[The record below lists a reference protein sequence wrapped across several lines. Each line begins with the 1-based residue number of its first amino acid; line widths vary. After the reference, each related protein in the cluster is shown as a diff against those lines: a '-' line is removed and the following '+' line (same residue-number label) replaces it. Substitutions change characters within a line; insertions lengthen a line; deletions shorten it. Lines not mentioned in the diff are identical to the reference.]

1 MASAQQHVFIPFRFP
16 EAAAL
21 GSQKQGQKIPKETI
35 YQQSNLSPA
44 TKQLFV
50 NQVEQIVWRY
60 KLSPDT
66 LNVAESEDV
75 AEIQVFDIHLKPNC
89 RDLDAEVLEILDRAV
104 PSNIFFR
111 IFNGLQHRP
120 QVQHAMACKRESK
133 RDAGSMVIKEHFLS
147 DWVAISKLG
156 ELNHAESKKLPV
168 IINMATLYNE
178 LLRSLLPEPALEG
191 ESIDEQMKRIAMLNA
206 CRDKLTKLQAKQQK
220 EKQYNRRVDMNSE
233 INRLKEQISSLSG
246 L

>member
-1 MASAQQHVFIPFRFP
+1 MASAQVKTFIPFRFP

-21 GSQKQGQKIPKETI
+21 GSQKHGQKIPKETI
-35 YQQSNLSPA
+35 YQQSNPTPA
-44 TKQLFV
+44 IKQLFV

-66 LNVAESEDV
+66 LNVAESEDM

-89 RDLDAEVLEILDRAV
+89 TELDVKVLETLDRAV

-111 IFNGLQHRP
+111 VFNGLQHRP
-120 QVQHAMACKRESK
+120 QVQHAMAYKRENK
-133 RDAGSMVIKEHFLS
+133 RDAGSMVIKEYFLS
-147 DWVAISKLG
+147 DWSLISKLG

-178 LLRSLLPEPALEG
+178 LLRSLLPEAGLEG
-191 ESIDEQMKRIAMLNA
+191 ESLDEQMKRIAMLNA

-220 EKQYNRRVDMNSE
+220 EKQYNRKVDMNSE

>member
-1 MASAQQHVFIPFRFP
+1 MASAQGQIFIPFRFP
-16 EAAAL
+16 EVAAL

-35 YQQSNLSPA
+35 YQQSNPTPA
-44 TKQLFV
+44 IKQLFV
-50 NQVEQIVWRY
+50 SQVDQIVWRY

-66 LNVAESEDV
+66 LNVAESADV
-75 AEIQVFDIHLKPNC
+75 AEIQVFDIQLKPNC
-89 RDLDAEVLEILDRAV
+89 RELDVKVLETLDRAV

-111 IFNGLQHRP
+111 VFNGLQYRP
-120 QVQHAMACKRESK
+120 QVQHAMAYKRENK
-133 RDAGSMVIKEHFLS
+133 RDAGSMVIKEYFLS

-191 ESIDEQMKRIAMLNA
+191 ESLDEQMKRIAMLNA

-220 EKQYNRRVDMNSE
+220 EKQYNRKVDMNSE

>member
-1 MASAQQHVFIPFRFP
+1 MASVQQHVFIPFRFP

-21 GSQKQGQKIPKETI
+21 GSQQQGQKIPKETI
-35 YQQSNLSPA
+35 YQQSNLTSA

-50 NQVEQIVWRY
+50 NQVEQIIWRY

-75 AEIQVFDIHLKPNC
+75 TEIQVFDIHLKPNC
-89 RDLDAEVLEILDRAV
+89 KALDSEVLEILDRAV

-120 QVQHAMACKRESK
+120 QVQHAMACKRESR
-133 RDAGSMVIKEHFLS
+133 RDTGNMVINEHFLS
-147 DWVAISKLG
+147 DWLAICKLG

-191 ESIDEQMKRIAMLNA
+191 ESIDEQMKRITMLNA
-206 CRDKLTKLQAKQQK
+206 CRDKLTKLQEKQRK

>member
-1 MASAQQHVFIPFRFP
+1 MASAQQRVFIPFRFP
-16 EAAAL
+16 GAAAL

-35 YQQSNLSPA
+35 YQQSNPTSA
-44 TKQLFV
+44 IKQLFV
-50 NQVEQIVWRY
+50 NDVEQIVWRY

-66 LNVAESEDV
+66 LNVAECEDV

-89 RDLDAEVLEILDRAV
+89 RELDVKVLETLDRAV

-111 IFNGLQHRP
+111 VFNGLQHRP
-120 QVQHAMACKRESK
+120 QVQHAMAYKRENK
-133 RDAGSMVIKEHFLS
+133 RDAGSMVIKEYFLS

-191 ESIDEQMKRIAMLNA
+191 ESLDEQMKRIAMLNV
-206 CRDKLTKLQAKQQK
+206 CRDKLAKLQAKQRK